1 MKTIFFPICLL
12 FLSLSSYSQVISV
25 QVKNIQNFEH
35 PMMKTDDAILLDKVT
50 YLGAGN
56 VDVRFIFDLNEKKFS
71 RFNEGKTDSLPIKSF
86 KFIGDITEINVEY
99 NKDLLVNYTISEL
112 NDKMMYCRWINEGK
126 IRGWCDKNIEIKK
139 EN

>member
-1 MKTIFFPICLL
+1 
-12 FLSLSSYSQVISV
+12 
-25 QVKNIQNFEH
+25 
-35 PMMKTDDAILLDKVT
+35 MKTDDAILLDKVT

>member
-1 MKTIFFPICLL
+1 MKTIFFSICLL
-12 FLSLSSYSQVISV
+12 FVCLSSYSQVISV

-71 RFNEGKTDSLPIKSF
+71 RLNEGKTDSLPIKSF